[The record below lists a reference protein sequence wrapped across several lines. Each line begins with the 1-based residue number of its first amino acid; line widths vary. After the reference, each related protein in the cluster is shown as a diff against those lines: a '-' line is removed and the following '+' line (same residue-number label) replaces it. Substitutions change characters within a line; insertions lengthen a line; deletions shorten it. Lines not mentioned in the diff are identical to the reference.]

1 MTIMMLTLA
10 LATQSILI
18 QSWLQIETSYLNKQI
33 IKTKEITTNI
43 QKCDNLYVLYK
54 SFHSTQL

>member
-1 MTIMMLTLA
+1 MMLTLA